1 MVGMTEADVKSL
13 TKKGVLTAQDG
24 LYDSA
29 RALVSISRHLV
40 KTRDT
45 ADAKARAAEAQ
56 ASKAEAEAQR
66 ALVRLQAAK
75 DANAEPG
82 APDEPGGKKRRQK
95 RTPAME
101 NRILARLEE
110 GMSLKKAC
118 DGEIDPAQ
126 VLRWVKQCLDF
137 AQKYALAREI
147 GFLLKVD
154 RILDLLE
161 EAHEAARDPEYGST
175 RLVAIK
181 LEIDTL
187 KWLLAKMLPKVYGD
201 KASVHVVGA
210 GGSEGACAGSGEPTM
225 GAEEEARLIASIA
238 ERQARLMRM
247 QEAEEREG
255 DTDS

>member
-1 MVGMTEADVKSL
+1 MVGMTEADVKAL

-75 DANAEPG
+75 DANTEPG
-82 APDEPGGKKRRQK
+82 APDEPGGKKSRQK
-95 RTPAME
+95 RCAALE
-101 NRILARLEE
+101 NKILSGLEM
-110 GMSLKKAC
+110 GLSLNRAC
-118 DGEIDPAQ
+118 DGEIDPSQ
-126 VLRWVKQCLDF
+126 VLRWVKKCLEF
-137 AQKYALAREI
+137 AQKYAQAREI
-147 GFLLKVD
+147 GFLGKLD

-161 EAHEAARDPEYGST
+161 EAHRAARDPEYGSQ
-175 RLVAIK
+175 RLMAIK

-187 KWLLAKMLPKVYGD
+187 KWVLGKMLPRIYGD
-201 KASVHVVGA
+201 KASVQVFAAQGSA
-210 GGSEGACAGSGEPTM
+210 TASGGNDAPTM
-225 GAEEEARLIASIA
+225 GSDEEERIIASIA

-255 DTDS
+255 EE